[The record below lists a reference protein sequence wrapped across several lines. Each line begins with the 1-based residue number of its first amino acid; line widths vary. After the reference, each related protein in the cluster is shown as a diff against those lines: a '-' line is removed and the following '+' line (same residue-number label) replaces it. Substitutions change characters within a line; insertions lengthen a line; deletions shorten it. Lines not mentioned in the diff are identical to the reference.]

1 MKAKIAALFVTFLL
15 LAPSLLIVRMVH
27 AQPTP
32 GAPVYFSI
40 QPVAVGPLTDINSSV
55 NGLETP
61 ATPSPVGQYFNV
73 EIHLTGATVDNVP
86 AGLAGVEVH
95 FDFGAILAYAQVVN
109 FTNMLGSPGGV
120 LTGPPSSIISAIQAG
135 FYDNSDAPVSAPPY
149 TNATRYE
156 VASSS
161 TLIQGWNGA
170 DGLVA
175 VILFQIKGQPSQ
187 QDFYAQMTSILSGVV
202 DGNSDDVPFDIVQGS
217 LHVDASAAQQFY
229 SLTVNV
235 VGSGSV
241 TKNPSAA
248 TYSSGTVVAL
258 TAVPAVNWTFQS
270 WSGDISGTQNPIN
283 ITMTGNKTVAA
294 TFTQGMQFYNLTVNV
309 AFVSDFKS
317 FVGSGHVLVSPV
329 SSTYLSGAVVTLTA
343 IAGANWTFW
352 NWTGDMSG
360 EQNPVNITM
369 NSDKNV
375 TATFGLIWDLNRDGD
390 VSIADLRVLA
400 LAWRSYLGAPNWNP
414 QCDLA
419 APHGVIGLTDLV
431 TFACAYGKLK

>member
-95 FDFGAILAYAQVVN
+95 FDFGAILAYAQVIN
-109 FTNMLGSPGGV
+109 FTNELGTPGGV

>member
-1 MKAKIAALFVTFLL
+1 
-15 LAPSLLIVRMVH
+15 
-27 AQPTP
+27 
-32 GAPVYFSI
+32 
-40 QPVAVGPLTDINSSV
+40 
-55 NGLETP
+55 
-61 ATPSPVGQYFNV
+61 
-73 EIHLTGATVDNVP
+73 
-86 AGLAGVEVH
+86 
-95 FDFGAILAYAQVVN
+95 
-109 FTNMLGSPGGV
+109 
-120 LTGPPSSIISAIQAG
+120 
-135 FYDNSDAPVSAPPY
+135 
-149 TNATRYE
+149 
-156 VASSS
+156 
-161 TLIQGWNGA
+161 
-170 DGLVA
+170 VA

-248 TYSSGTVVAL
+248 TYSSGTVVALTAVPAVNWTFQSWSGDASGTQNPVNVTMNANKTVTATFIQIVAANYTLTVNIVGSGSVTKNPSDATYPSGTIVTL